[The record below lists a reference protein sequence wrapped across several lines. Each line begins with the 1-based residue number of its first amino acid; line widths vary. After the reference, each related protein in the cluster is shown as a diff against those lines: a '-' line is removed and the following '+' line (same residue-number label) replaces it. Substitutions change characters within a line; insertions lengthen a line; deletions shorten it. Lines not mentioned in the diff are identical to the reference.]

1 MSHLFDTDDP
11 SQLEEDLQNARRKK
25 ESGFNTSVVTAA
37 VPRRKES
44 HVSPDALLG
53 WLVKQVEAYD
63 KVVISDMT
71 TSFQSGQALA
81 AIIHRYRPDLVDFH
95 EFDPRH
101 AADNIQTCF
110 DVLEAEMGIL
120 PIMTGRELADLTRK
134 PDKLSM
140 MSYLSQVSQTFWI
153 RSS

>member
-1 MSHLFDTDDP
+1 MTGGGINSAEKT
-11 SQLEEDLQNARRKK
+11 
-25 ESGFNTSVVTAA
+25 VA

-53 WLVKQVEAYD
+53 WLVKQVETYD

-140 MSYLSQVSQTFWI
+140 MSYLSQVSRTF
-153 RSS
+153 

>member
-1 MSHLFDTDDP
+1 MTRP
-11 SQLEEDLQNARRKK
+11 CPGRRKK
-25 ESGFNTSVVTAA
+25 DSTASAHSVSMTAA
-37 VPRRKES
+37 AAAASKATPRRKES

-101 AADNIQTCF
+101 SADNIQTCF
-110 DVLEAEMGIL
+110 DVLEQEMGIL
-120 PIMTGRELADLTRK
+120 PVMTGR
-134 PDKLSM
+134 
-140 MSYLSQVSQTFWI
+140 YGH
-153 RSS
+153 